1 MKSVSRIVA
10 PALFAVIA
18 ATSVAN
24 AQSTPPAQ
32 PNAPAADARVR
43 ARPSPET
50 MQRLQDGRIA
60 MIKATLKLTD
70 AQQKLW
76 QPVEDLMK
84 TRQASR
90 QKAMQDRQAAGA
102 QGGAVKPSL
111 ADRMER
117 RSAGLAKA
125 AEDAKAFSVVFKPFY
140 DSLSDSQ
147 KAAAGPLFA
156 RMDGGKRMHG
166 GHRWASHRGVQ
177 Q

>member
-1 MKSVSRIVA
+1 MKSVSRFVV
-10 PALFAVIA
+10 PALFAVMA
-18 ATSVAN
+18 ATSAAN
-24 AQSTPPAQ
+24 AQGAQPAQ
-32 PNAPAADARVR
+32 PNAPAADARMR

-84 TRQASR
+84 ARQASR
-90 QKAMQDRQAAGA
+90 QKAMQDRLAAT
-102 QGGAVKPSL
+102 QGGTARPSL
-111 ADRMER
+111 SERMDR

-125 AEDAKAFSVVFKPFY
+125 AENAKAFSAVFKPFY

-147 KAAAGPLFA
+147 KAAADPLFA
-156 RMDGGKRMHG
+156 RMNGGQRMHG
-166 GHRWASHRGVQ
+166 GHRWASHRGMQ

>member
-1 MKSVSRIVA
+1 MKSVSRIVV
-10 PALFAVIA
+10 PALFAVLTA
-18 ATSVAN
+18 ATAAN
-24 AQSTPPAQ
+24 AQGTPPAQ
-32 PNAPAADARVR
+32 SNAPAADMRMR

-84 TRQASR
+84 ARQTSR
-90 QKAMQDRQAAGA
+90 QKAMQDRQATAK
-102 QGGAVKPSL
+102 GGAASPSL
-111 ADRMER
+111 SERMER
-117 RSAGLAKA
+117 RSERLAKA
-125 AEDAKAFSVVFKPFY
+125 AEDAKAFSAVFKPFY
-140 DSLSDSQ
+140 DSLTESQ

-156 RMDGGKRMHG
+156 RMDGGQRMRG
-166 GHRWASHRGVQ
+166 GHRWASHRGMQ